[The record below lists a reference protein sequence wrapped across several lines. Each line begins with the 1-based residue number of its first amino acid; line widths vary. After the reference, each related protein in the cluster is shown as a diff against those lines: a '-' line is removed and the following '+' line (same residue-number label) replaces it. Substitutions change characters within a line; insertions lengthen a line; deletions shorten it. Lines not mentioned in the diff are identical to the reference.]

1 MPRQKER
8 RVILRIT
15 PNILFEFLAVTS
27 HDLFLHS
34 LATKLTLGPNK
45 PKPMSIREC
54 ELVSFVNAS
63 LSHST

>member
-15 PNILFEFLAVTS
+15 PYILFEFLAVTS

-34 LATKLTLGPNK
+34 LATTLTLGPNK